1 MVDVAFGATA
11 IAAIF
16 AVVDPVGVVPFFA
29 ILTEGMDPS
38 AKRKIIVRSC
48 LVAALTLGFFGVFG
62 QLVFA
67 AFGFSIPAFEIAGG
81 IMLFAVAFEM
91 MQGQRPNTKLT
102 ESEREETLERED
114 VSVIPLGIPLIA
126 GPGAI
131 TTVMIYMTR
140 TTGDPLD
147 KVFVFAG
154 IAVAILTT
162 FAMMHSADRIFRR
175 IGRTGTRA
183 IGRIMGLLLA
193 AVAIQFIISGVVG
206 AACFYH
212 LLLGSACSQ

>member
-11 IAAIF
+11 MAAIF
-16 AVVDPVGVVPFFA
+16 AVVDPIGVVPFFA
-29 ILTEGMDPS
+29 VLTEGMDPE
-38 AKRKIIVRSC
+38 AKRRIIRKSS
-48 LVAALTLGFFGVFG
+48 LVATLTLGFFALFG

-67 AFGFSIPAFEIAGG
+67 AFGLSIPAFEIAGG
-81 IMLFAVAFEM
+81 VLLFAVGFQM
-91 MQGQRPNTKLT
+91 MQGQLPNTKLT
-102 ESEREETLERED
+102 ESEREETLERDD

-140 TTGDPLD
+140 TSGDPLD
-147 KVFVFAG
+147 KTFVFAG

-162 FAMMHSADRIFRR
+162 FVMMHFADRIFSR

-193 AVAIQFIISGVVG
+193 AVAVQFLITGIVG
-206 AACFYH
+206 AACLYH
-212 LLLGSACSQ
+212 LLPMSSCP